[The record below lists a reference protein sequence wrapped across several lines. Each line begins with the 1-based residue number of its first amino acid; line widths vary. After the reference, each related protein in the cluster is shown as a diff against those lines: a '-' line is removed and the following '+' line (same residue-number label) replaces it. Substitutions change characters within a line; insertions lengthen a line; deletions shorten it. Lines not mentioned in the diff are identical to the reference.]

1 MDLVFLFKKFSFT
14 FSSLWLS
21 SLAEQIYFLT
31 FLYEICASF
40 LSLNNQSNK
49 VTSRVEI
56 HFGFQE
62 DVAN

>member
-1 MDLVFLFKKFSFT
+1 MDLVFLFKKFSLT

-31 FLYEICASF
+31 FLCKMCTSF

-49 VTSRVEI
+49 ATSPVEI

-62 DVAN
+62 DIAN